1 LANVPPPPVNQLI
14 GIPDAV
20 FNNLT
25 TPDCKVCHTNP
36 SIVKPATIP
45 DRHHLLVNTTV
56 KCPSAAPNDICPTP
70 DIYGCMTCHTLDCST
85 GTCVFV
91 QFKDTCLTCHTQIAG
106 EASVHHLT
114 TKAQNVDCKA
124 CHGLIDN
131 PLDGHYIPTYPKTL
145 ITPKTGIGN
154 GGDDSANPTGH
165 TGQGGC
171 AFCHNA
177 GTDTSTGVNFTVYT
191 NAETHHGTG
200 LGDTTIVGQSTTCT
214 LCHGAVNVLDIRVCE
229 ACHGVKSLHNIQVN
243 SPNPA
248 NPGTIVPGQENAY
261 WGHIGNNSDCN
272 GCHLNSSLSASAPY
286 TGPVIPDIS
295 DLSTYSVYE
304 GVNTTITVTGSAF
317 TSKVGTTELTSNV
330 VITAE
335 NGLTITL
342 TPTTITESSM
352 EVDIPATLAQGN
364 YDLRA
369 VKDSST
375 SNSVNLSVIP
385 EVVITSAQC
394 SNGVVTIKGSGFS
407 AHVDAVDSGTSVTVT
422 GGKGRKKTTN
432 TCAVNTWNDTQIV
445 ANCGTCSGT
454 VEVDSVFGTASQQT
468 NQPPVANACRDQSTR
483 TNRSVKLSGSASK
496 DPDGKIMNYVWNF
509 DDDNSS
515 ASGKIVSHKFT
526 AQGTYTV
533 TLTVTDDTG
542 ATDTDTA
549 VITVK

>member
-1 LANVPPPPVNQLI
+1 
-14 GIPDAV
+14 
-20 FNNLT
+20 
-25 TPDCKVCHTNP
+25 
-36 SIVKPATIP
+36 
-45 DRHHLLVNTTV
+45 
-56 KCPSAAPNDICPTP
+56 
-70 DIYGCMTCHTLDCST
+70 M
-85 GTCVFV
+85 
-91 QFKDTCLTCHTQIAG
+91 
-106 EASVHHLT
+106 
-114 TKAQNVDCKA
+114 
-124 CHGLIDN
+124 
-131 PLDGHYIPTYPKTL
+131 

-200 LGDTTIVGQSTTCT
+200 LGDATIVGQSTTCT

-286 TGPVIPDIS
+286 TGPVISDIS

-330 VITAE
+330 VITSE

-369 VKDSST
+369 VKESST

-407 AHVDAVDSGTSVTVT
+407 GYVNAVDSGTSVQL
-422 GGKGRKKTTN
+422 GGR
-432 TCAVNTWNDTQIV
+432 TCSSVNSWSDTEIV

-454 VEVDSVFGTASQQT
+454 VVVNSVFGTASQQLELPPQLCNYVYSDWT
-468 NQPPVANACRDQSTR
+468 ACQPDGTQTRTYTKSPDGCVENPLPVTTQTCTYTPPTCTDFTYSAWSACVNGQQTRTVTSISPAGCVGGNPVLTQTCVSNQPPVANAGRDQSTR
-483 TNRSVKLSGSASK
+483 TNRSVKLNGSASK

-509 DDDNSS
+509 YDDKSS

-526 AQGTYTV
+526 AEGTYTV

-542 ATDTDTA
+542 ATGTDTA